1 MANWKDNSTL
11 LLLSEYIKKTK
22 DAEIRK
28 ILVDSRRDFMSIR
41 KGQEAKF
48 RYLYYTIFLKINA
61 YLGSKKVLT
70 KKTYSDLYKLVDSLF
85 NFLIGEQ
92 VYEVKNNLLRSIKA
106 GAKVSDKLFYL
117 AVKKS
122 GVKVPENI
130 IKNFDKLLLYET
142 DKTFDLV
149 FNLTW
154 GRKRTTLSKK
164 IWNSNKR
171 SRKAIK
177 KIIEYYE
184 NNKINDPRQLA
195 KELEGYLSQ
204 KTPVSKKLRGLIP
217 GIPKNVSYESLRVA
231 RSEINQGFTQSV
243 YNTGKNSFGYEGI
256 YWVNSSRHPEF
267 DICTIYANTKKYGEK
282 GFFPKNKEPKVP
294 HPNCLCTQIPK
305 YDLDSTIKAL
315 QGWEKDPNKYKEM
328 DRYIK
333 NLNRRAGQI

>member
-1 MANWKDNSTL
+1 MANWKDNATL

-28 ILVDSRRDFMSIR
+28 ILVDSRRDFMNIR
-41 KGQEAKF
+41 KNQEIKF
-48 RYLYYTIFLKINA
+48 RQLYYNIFLKINA

-92 VYEVKNNLLRSIKA
+92 VYEAKNNLLRSIKA

-122 GVKVPENI
+122 GVKVPEDI

-305 YDLDSTIKAL
+305 YDLDATIKAL
-315 QGWEKDPNKYKEM
+315 QGWEKNPNKYKKM